1 MGSPDYC
8 GLHHPQLRAG
18 PAWWPTLPESD
29 LRPRGEIADLFLVIE
44 PRALH
49 TVPPGY
55 CTVHDSVWEAE
66 VSVGLA
72 EYQSPVVRILDVL
85 DRSHEQVAG
94 FARASRTTVE
104 QVRAILVAVEPEPL
118 LI

>member
-18 PAWWPTLPESD
+18 PAWWPTLPERD
-29 LRPRGEIADLFLVIE
+29 LRPRGEIADLFLIIE
-44 PRALH
+44 PRALR
-49 TVPPGY
+49 TVPPGD
-55 CTVHDSVWEAE
+55 CPVHDGIRQTEISE
-66 VSVGLA
+66 GLA
-72 EYQSPVVRILDVL
+72 EYQCPVVRVVNVL
-85 DRSHEQVAG
+85 DRGHKQEAG
-94 FARASRTTVE
+94 FARAGRATVE

>member
-8 GLHHPQLRAG
+8 GLNHPQLRAG

-29 LRPRGEIADLFLVIE
+29 LRPRGEIADLFLIIE

-49 TVPPGY
+49 AVPPGY
-55 CTVHDSVWEAE
+55 RTVHDSVREAE
-66 VSVGLA
+66 ISEGLA
-72 EYQSPVVRILDVL
+72 EYQCPVVRMLDVL
-85 DRSHEQVAG
+85 DRGHKQEAG
-94 FARASRTTVE
+94 FARAGRATVE